1 MFQLGRIEKLH
12 DYFSACSRRREQAVF
27 FYRVA
32 GYSGEVA
39 AFLTQYDQ
47 AARTNGVVIEGRI
60 PNPDPKQLDYLAEMM
75 GSDFQLDVGFLTQKL
90 TRWLP
95 RLTGAQREAVVTAM
109 TATLQDLQAHGKNE
123 NMLRNAYIKYMCWLY
138 YKFERILGRLGGDEL
153 PKILYDGT
161 VSSYELQLLVI
172 LARAGADIV
181 LLERA
186 GDAGY
191 LRCDPTSQYAQLY
204 QAPGLTPFPADFS
217 LRQLR
222 EQGRQQAER
231 QKLYGAPAGIAP
243 CTNAWMKTPD
253 VKEILTAVRARGD
266 DPKLFYNA
274 FVVQYGVEDKL
285 LFPSD
290 MVAFYQQLKRE
301 GRKVC
306 LENGRLPPPTPE
318 EIAAVRR
325 RNHQT
330 AEQLAADL
338 AANLQYPNNQQ
349 LQTLMRQA
357 FLDVVLEE
365 DKAVGGNLNRLLNK
379 AVYLVAWMK
388 RYQKDLFQNWQAPE
402 VGVFLLFG
410 ACSGDNEALF
420 LRLLAKLPVDV
431 LVLLPDLN
439 APCVLKDP
447 TLLDLHK
454 EHSLPMT
461 DFPVE
466 PSQMRVRTAA
476 YQAEREMDSILYQNT
491 GLYRAKQHQ
500 KAEAVTLQTMY
511 EEIGLLWDQE
521 LKYRPG
527 FAAEGDMVTVPV
539 LLEKI
544 CGIKDGPILPYWLEI
559 KKLVTPETTL
569 VTKLPWQTGL
579 EANPMKPY
587 ATQFLRQGRLQRE
600 KIKQHKDYPYG
611 ILRPE
616 IQDYLLD
623 KLQVL
628 LDEKLIA
635 GTYQN
640 GTEYTIVSTILGLPK
655 DLLRRIQNFDFT
667 KKNPKL
673 IIISTTEETLSL
685 EDSILVAFLNLVG
698 FDILFFVP
706 TGYQS
711 IEKYFQKP
719 FANEHQLG
727 PYRYDLQVPDF
738 RTLHEGGK
746 SSIRKLFAEGVFKPW
761 DWILQS
767 PPPAR
772 PRRNRTPRPPQS
784 RRRPIP
790 STTSWPT
797 ASRWTRPSPAPRKWT
812 SWPARSR
819 CIT

>member
-1 MFQLGRIEKLH
+1 MKAEERNGILYPVKVSKVNRMTNGMFQLGRIEKLH

-27 FYRVA
+27 FYRMA

-75 GSDFQLDVGFLTQKL
+75 GSDFQLDAGFLTQKL

-243 CTNAWMKTPD
+243 CTNAWMKAPD
-253 VKEILTAVRARGD
+253 GKEILTAVRARGD

-402 VGVFLLFG
+402 VGVFILFG

-447 TLLDLHK
+447 ALLDLHK

-491 GLYRAKQHQ
+491 GLYRARQHQ

-527 FAAEGDMVTVPV
+527 FAAEGDTVTVPV

-746 SSIRKLFAEGVFKPW
+746 SSIRKLFG
-761 DWILQS
+761 
-767 PPPAR
+767 
-772 PRRNRTPRPPQS
+772 
-784 RRRPIP
+784 
-790 STTSWPT
+790 
-797 ASRWTRPSPAPRKWT
+797 
-812 SWPARSR
+812 RSF
-819 CIT
+819 

>member
-75 GSDFQLDVGFLTQKL
+75 GSDFQLDAGFLTQKL

-186 GDAGY
+186 GDEGY
-191 LRCDPTSQYAQLY
+191 LRCDPTSQYARLY

-365 DKAVGGNLNRLLNK
+365 DKTVGGNLNRLLNK

-447 TLLDLHK
+447 ALLDLHK

-527 FAAEGDMVTVPV
+527 FAAEGDTVTVPV

-746 SSIRKLFAEGVFKPW
+746 SSIRKKLFG
-761 DWILQS
+761 
-767 PPPAR
+767 
-772 PRRNRTPRPPQS
+772 
-784 RRRPIP
+784 
-790 STTSWPT
+790 
-797 ASRWTRPSPAPRKWT
+797 
-812 SWPARSR
+812 RSF
-819 CIT
+819 

>member
-75 GSDFQLDVGFLTQKL
+75 GSDFQLDAGFLTQKL

-253 VKEILTAVRARGD
+253 GKEILTAVRARGD

-402 VGVFLLFG
+402 VGVFILFG

-447 TLLDLHK
+447 ALLDLHK

-527 FAAEGDMVTVPV
+527 FAAEGDTVTVPV

-673 IIISTTEETLSL
+673 IISSTTEETLSL

-746 SSIRKLFAEGVFKPW
+746 SSIRKLFG
-761 DWILQS
+761 
-767 PPPAR
+767 
-772 PRRNRTPRPPQS
+772 
-784 RRRPIP
+784 
-790 STTSWPT
+790 
-797 ASRWTRPSPAPRKWT
+797 
-812 SWPARSR
+812 RSF
-819 CIT
+819 

>member
-75 GSDFQLDVGFLTQKL
+75 GSDFQLDAGFLTQKL

-95 RLTGAQREAVVTAM
+95 RLTGTQRETVVTAM

-243 CTNAWMKTPD
+243 CTNAWMKAPD
-253 VKEILTAVRARGD
+253 GKEILTAVRARGD

-402 VGVFLLFG
+402 VGVFILFG

-447 TLLDLHK
+447 ALLDLHK

-527 FAAEGDMVTVPV
+527 FAAEGDTVTVPV

-579 EANPMKPY
+579 EATPMKPY

-746 SSIRKLFAEGVFKPW
+746 SSIRKLFG
-761 DWILQS
+761 
-767 PPPAR
+767 
-772 PRRNRTPRPPQS
+772 
-784 RRRPIP
+784 
-790 STTSWPT
+790 
-797 ASRWTRPSPAPRKWT
+797 
-812 SWPARSR
+812 RSF
-819 CIT
+819 

>member
-75 GSDFQLDVGFLTQKL
+75 GSDFQLDAGFLTQKL

-95 RLTGAQREAVVTAM
+95 RLTGTQREAVVTAM

-402 VGVFLLFG
+402 VGVFILFG

-447 TLLDLHK
+447 ALLDLHK

-527 FAAEGDMVTVPV
+527 FAAEGDTVTVPV

-746 SSIRKLFAEGVFKPW
+746 SSIRKLFG
-761 DWILQS
+761 
-767 PPPAR
+767 
-772 PRRNRTPRPPQS
+772 
-784 RRRPIP
+784 
-790 STTSWPT
+790 
-797 ASRWTRPSPAPRKWT
+797 
-812 SWPARSR
+812 RSF
-819 CIT
+819 

>member
-75 GSDFQLDVGFLTQKL
+75 GSDFQLDAGFLTQKL

-95 RLTGAQREAVVTAM
+95 RLTGTQREAVVTAM

-191 LRCDPTSQYAQLY
+191 LRCDPTSQYARLY

-253 VKEILTAVRARGD
+253 GKEILTAVRARGD

-402 VGVFLLFG
+402 VGVFILFG

-439 APCVLKDP
+439 TPCVLKDP
-447 TLLDLHK
+447 ALLDLHK

-527 FAAEGDMVTVPV
+527 FAAEGDTVTVPV

-667 KKNPKL
+667 QKNPKL

-746 SSIRKLFAEGVFKPW
+746 SSIRKLFG
-761 DWILQS
+761 
-767 PPPAR
+767 
-772 PRRNRTPRPPQS
+772 
-784 RRRPIP
+784 
-790 STTSWPT
+790 
-797 ASRWTRPSPAPRKWT
+797 
-812 SWPARSR
+812 RSF
-819 CIT
+819 

>member
-75 GSDFQLDVGFLTQKL
+75 GSDFQLDAGFLTQKL

-95 RLTGAQREAVVTAM
+95 RLTGAQREAVVIAM

-186 GDAGY
+186 GDASY

-253 VKEILTAVRARGD
+253 GKEILTAVRARGD

-402 VGVFLLFG
+402 VGVFILFG

-447 TLLDLHK
+447 ALLDLHK

-527 FAAEGDMVTVPV
+527 FAAEGDTVTVPV

-544 CGIKDGPILPYWLEI
+544 CGIKDGPILPYWLDI

-579 EANPMKPY
+579 ETNPMKPY

-746 SSIRKLFAEGVFKPW
+746 SSIRKLFG
-761 DWILQS
+761 
-767 PPPAR
+767 
-772 PRRNRTPRPPQS
+772 
-784 RRRPIP
+784 
-790 STTSWPT
+790 
-797 ASRWTRPSPAPRKWT
+797 
-812 SWPARSR
+812 RSF
-819 CIT
+819 

>member
-32 GYSGEVA
+32 GYGGEVA

-75 GSDFQLDVGFLTQKL
+75 GSDFQLDAGFLTQKL

-191 LRCDPTSQYAQLY
+191 LRCDPMSQYAQLY

-253 VKEILTAVRARGD
+253 GKEILTAVRARGD

-447 TLLDLHK
+447 ALLDLHK

-527 FAAEGDMVTVPV
+527 FAAEGDTVTVPV

-746 SSIRKLFAEGVFKPW
+746 SSIRKLFG
-761 DWILQS
+761 
-767 PPPAR
+767 
-772 PRRNRTPRPPQS
+772 
-784 RRRPIP
+784 
-790 STTSWPT
+790 
-797 ASRWTRPSPAPRKWT
+797 
-812 SWPARSR
+812 RSF
-819 CIT
+819 

>member
-75 GSDFQLDVGFLTQKL
+75 GSDFQLDAGFLTQKL

-186 GDAGY
+186 GDASY

-253 VKEILTAVRARGD
+253 GKEILTAVRARGD

-365 DKAVGGNLNRLLNK
+365 DKTVGGNLNRLLNK

-388 RYQKDLFQNWQAPE
+388 RYQKELFQNWQAPE
-402 VGVFLLFG
+402 VGVFILFG

-447 TLLDLHK
+447 ALLDLHK

-527 FAAEGDMVTVPV
+527 FAAEGDTVTVPV

-579 EANPMKPY
+579 ETNPMKPY

-667 KKNPKL
+667 QKNPKL

-746 SSIRKLFAEGVFKPW
+746 SSIRKLFG
-761 DWILQS
+761 
-767 PPPAR
+767 
-772 PRRNRTPRPPQS
+772 
-784 RRRPIP
+784 
-790 STTSWPT
+790 
-797 ASRWTRPSPAPRKWT
+797 
-812 SWPARSR
+812 RSF
-819 CIT
+819 

>member
-1 MFQLGRIEKLH
+1 MKAEERNGILYPVKVSKVNRMTNGMFQLGRIEKLH

-75 GSDFQLDVGFLTQKL
+75 GSDFQLDAGFLTQKL

-95 RLTGAQREAVVTAM
+95 RLTGTQREAVVTAM

-253 VKEILTAVRARGD
+253 GKEILTAVRARGD

-365 DKAVGGNLNRLLNK
+365 DKAVGRNLNRLLNK

-402 VGVFLLFG
+402 VGVFILFG

-447 TLLDLHK
+447 ALLDLHK

-527 FAAEGDMVTVPV
+527 FAAEGDTVTVPV

-746 SSIRKLFAEGVFKPW
+746 SSIRKLFG
-761 DWILQS
+761 
-767 PPPAR
+767 
-772 PRRNRTPRPPQS
+772 
-784 RRRPIP
+784 
-790 STTSWPT
+790 
-797 ASRWTRPSPAPRKWT
+797 
-812 SWPARSR
+812 RSF
-819 CIT
+819 

>member
-75 GSDFQLDVGFLTQKL
+75 GSDFQLDAGFLTQKL

-95 RLTGAQREAVVTAM
+95 RLTGTQREAVVTAM

-204 QAPGLTPFPADFS
+204 QVSSLMPFPADFS

-402 VGVFLLFG
+402 VGVFILFG

-447 TLLDLHK
+447 ALLDLHK

-491 GLYRAKQHQ
+491 GLYRARQHQ

-746 SSIRKLFAEGVFKPW
+746 SSIRKLFG
-761 DWILQS
+761 
-767 PPPAR
+767 
-772 PRRNRTPRPPQS
+772 
-784 RRRPIP
+784 
-790 STTSWPT
+790 
-797 ASRWTRPSPAPRKWT
+797 
-812 SWPARSR
+812 RSF
-819 CIT
+819 

>member
-191 LRCDPTSQYAQLY
+191 LRCYPTSQYAQLY

-527 FAAEGDMVTVPV
+527 FAAEGDTVTVPV

-616 IQDYLLD
+616 IQDCLLD

-746 SSIRKLFAEGVFKPW
+746 SSIRKLFG
-761 DWILQS
+761 
-767 PPPAR
+767 
-772 PRRNRTPRPPQS
+772 
-784 RRRPIP
+784 
-790 STTSWPT
+790 
-797 ASRWTRPSPAPRKWT
+797 
-812 SWPARSR
+812 RSF
-819 CIT
+819 

>member
-75 GSDFQLDVGFLTQKL
+75 GSDFQLDAGFLTQKL

-243 CTNAWMKTPD
+243 CTNAWMKAPD
-253 VKEILTAVRARGD
+253 GKEILTAVRARGD

-402 VGVFLLFG
+402 VGVFILFG

-447 TLLDLHK
+447 ALLDLHR

-527 FAAEGDMVTVPV
+527 FAAEGDTVTVPV

-544 CGIKDGPILPYWLEI
+544 CGIKDGPILPYWLDI

-635 GTYQN
+635 GTHQN

-746 SSIRKLFAEGVFKPW
+746 SSIRKLFG
-761 DWILQS
+761 
-767 PPPAR
+767 
-772 PRRNRTPRPPQS
+772 
-784 RRRPIP
+784 
-790 STTSWPT
+790 
-797 ASRWTRPSPAPRKWT
+797 
-812 SWPARSR
+812 RSF
-819 CIT
+819 

>member
-75 GSDFQLDVGFLTQKL
+75 GSDFQLDAGFLTQKL

-243 CTNAWMKTPD
+243 CTNAWMKAPD
-253 VKEILTAVRARGD
+253 GKEILTAVRARGD

-402 VGVFLLFG
+402 VGVFILFG

-447 TLLDLHK
+447 ALLDLHK

-521 LKYRPG
+521 MKYRPG
-527 FAAEGDMVTVPV
+527 FAAEGDTVTVPV

-623 KLQVL
+623 KLQAL

-746 SSIRKLFAEGVFKPW
+746 SSIRKLFG
-761 DWILQS
+761 
-767 PPPAR
+767 
-772 PRRNRTPRPPQS
+772 
-784 RRRPIP
+784 
-790 STTSWPT
+790 
-797 ASRWTRPSPAPRKWT
+797 
-812 SWPARSR
+812 RSF
-819 CIT
+819 

>member
-75 GSDFQLDVGFLTQKL
+75 GSDFQLDASFLTQKL

-243 CTNAWMKTPD
+243 CTNAWMKAPD

-447 TLLDLHK
+447 ALLDLHK

-527 FAAEGDMVTVPV
+527 FAAEGDTVTVPV

-746 SSIRKLFAEGVFKPW
+746 SSIRKLFG
-761 DWILQS
+761 
-767 PPPAR
+767 
-772 PRRNRTPRPPQS
+772 
-784 RRRPIP
+784 
-790 STTSWPT
+790 
-797 ASRWTRPSPAPRKWT
+797 
-812 SWPARSR
+812 RSF
-819 CIT
+819 

>member
-75 GSDFQLDVGFLTQKL
+75 GSDFQLDAGFLTQKL

-243 CTNAWMKTPD
+243 CTNAWMKAPD
-253 VKEILTAVRARGD
+253 GKEILTAVRARGD

-365 DKAVGGNLNRLLNK
+365 DKTVGGNLNRLLNK

-447 TLLDLHK
+447 ALLDLHK

-527 FAAEGDMVTVPV
+527 FAAEGDTVTVPV

-544 CGIKDGPILPYWLEI
+544 CGIKDGPILPYWLDI

-727 PYRYDLQVPDF
+727 PYRYDLRVPDF
-738 RTLHEGGK
+738 QTLHEGGK
-746 SSIRKLFAEGVFKPW
+746 SSIRKLFG
-761 DWILQS
+761 
-767 PPPAR
+767 
-772 PRRNRTPRPPQS
+772 
-784 RRRPIP
+784 
-790 STTSWPT
+790 
-797 ASRWTRPSPAPRKWT
+797 
-812 SWPARSR
+812 RSF
-819 CIT
+819 

>member
-1 MFQLGRIEKLH
+1 MTNGMFQLGRIEKLH

-75 GSDFQLDVGFLTQKL
+75 GSDFQLDAGFLTQKL

-95 RLTGAQREAVVTAM
+95 RLTGTQREAVVTAM

-243 CTNAWMKTPD
+243 CTNAWMKAPD
-253 VKEILTAVRARGD
+253 GKEILTAVRARGD

-447 TLLDLHK
+447 ALLDLHK

-491 GLYRAKQHQ
+491 GLYRARQHQ

-527 FAAEGDMVTVPV
+527 FAAEGDTVTVPV

-746 SSIRKLFAEGVFKPW
+746 SSIRKLFG
-761 DWILQS
+761 
-767 PPPAR
+767 
-772 PRRNRTPRPPQS
+772 
-784 RRRPIP
+784 
-790 STTSWPT
+790 
-797 ASRWTRPSPAPRKWT
+797 
-812 SWPARSR
+812 RSF
-819 CIT
+819 

>member
-75 GSDFQLDVGFLTQKL
+75 GSDFQLDAGFLTQKL

-109 TATLQDLQAHGKNE
+109 MATLQDLQTHGKNE

-243 CTNAWMKTPD
+243 CTNAWMKAPD

-365 DKAVGGNLNRLLNK
+365 DKTVGGNLNRLLNK

-447 TLLDLHK
+447 ALLDLHK

-527 FAAEGDMVTVPV
+527 FAAEGDTVTVPV

-544 CGIKDGPILPYWLEI
+544 CGMKDGPILPYWLEI

-746 SSIRKLFAEGVFKPW
+746 SSIRKLFG
-761 DWILQS
+761 
-767 PPPAR
+767 
-772 PRRNRTPRPPQS
+772 
-784 RRRPIP
+784 
-790 STTSWPT
+790 
-797 ASRWTRPSPAPRKWT
+797 
-812 SWPARSR
+812 RSF
-819 CIT
+819 

>member
-75 GSDFQLDVGFLTQKL
+75 GSDFQLDAGFLTQKL

-191 LRCDPTSQYAQLY
+191 LRCDLTSQYAQLY

-365 DKAVGGNLNRLLNK
+365 DKTVGGNLNRLLNK

-402 VGVFLLFG
+402 VGVFILFG

-447 TLLDLHK
+447 ALLDLHK

-527 FAAEGDMVTVPV
+527 FAAEGDTVTVPV

-544 CGIKDGPILPYWLEI
+544 CGMKDGPILPYWLDI

-635 GTYQN
+635 GMYQN

-746 SSIRKLFAEGVFKPW
+746 SSIRKLFG
-761 DWILQS
+761 
-767 PPPAR
+767 
-772 PRRNRTPRPPQS
+772 
-784 RRRPIP
+784 
-790 STTSWPT
+790 
-797 ASRWTRPSPAPRKWT
+797 
-812 SWPARSR
+812 RSF
-819 CIT
+819 

>member
-75 GSDFQLDVGFLTQKL
+75 GSDFQLDAGFLTQKL

-123 NMLRNAYIKYMCWLY
+123 NMLRNAYSKYMCWLY

-231 QKLYGAPAGIAP
+231 QKLYGTPAGIAP

-253 VKEILTAVRARGD
+253 GKEILTAVRARGD

-330 AEQLAADL
+330 AEQLATDL

-447 TLLDLHK
+447 ALLDLHK

-527 FAAEGDMVTVPV
+527 FAAEGDTVTVPV

-746 SSIRKLFAEGVFKPW
+746 SSIRKLFG
-761 DWILQS
+761 
-767 PPPAR
+767 
-772 PRRNRTPRPPQS
+772 
-784 RRRPIP
+784 
-790 STTSWPT
+790 
-797 ASRWTRPSPAPRKWT
+797 
-812 SWPARSR
+812 RSF
-819 CIT
+819 

>member
-75 GSDFQLDVGFLTQKL
+75 GSDFQLDAGFLTQKL

-243 CTNAWMKTPD
+243 CTNAWMKAPD

-447 TLLDLHK
+447 ALLDLHK

-491 GLYRAKQHQ
+491 GLYRARQHQ

-527 FAAEGDMVTVPV
+527 FAAEGDTVTVPV

-544 CGIKDGPILPYWLEI
+544 CGIKDGPILPYWLDI

-746 SSIRKLFAEGVFKPW
+746 SSIRKLFG
-761 DWILQS
+761 
-767 PPPAR
+767 
-772 PRRNRTPRPPQS
+772 
-784 RRRPIP
+784 
-790 STTSWPT
+790 
-797 ASRWTRPSPAPRKWT
+797 
-812 SWPARSR
+812 RSF
-819 CIT
+819 

>member
-1 MFQLGRIEKLH
+1 LKAEERNGILYPVKVSKVNRMTNGMFQLGRIEKLH

-75 GSDFQLDVGFLTQKL
+75 GSDFQLDAGFLTQKL

-243 CTNAWMKTPD
+243 CTNAWMKAPD
-253 VKEILTAVRARGD
+253 GKEILTAVRARGD

-447 TLLDLHK
+447 ALLDLHK

-527 FAAEGDMVTVPV
+527 FAAEGDTVTVPV

-544 CGIKDGPILPYWLEI
+544 CGIKDGPILPYWLDI

-746 SSIRKLFAEGVFKPW
+746 SSIRKLFG
-761 DWILQS
+761 
-767 PPPAR
+767 
-772 PRRNRTPRPPQS
+772 
-784 RRRPIP
+784 
-790 STTSWPT
+790 
-797 ASRWTRPSPAPRKWT
+797 
-812 SWPARSR
+812 RSF
-819 CIT
+819 

>member
-75 GSDFQLDVGFLTQKL
+75 GSDFQLDAGFLTQKL

-243 CTNAWMKTPD
+243 CTNAWMKAPD
-253 VKEILTAVRARGD
+253 GKEILTAVRARGD

-447 TLLDLHK
+447 ALLDLHK
-454 EHSLPMT
+454 EQSLPMT

-511 EEIGLLWDQE
+511 EEISLLWDQE

-527 FAAEGDMVTVPV
+527 FAAEGDTVTVPV

-746 SSIRKLFAEGVFKPW
+746 SSIRKLFG
-761 DWILQS
+761 
-767 PPPAR
+767 
-772 PRRNRTPRPPQS
+772 
-784 RRRPIP
+784 
-790 STTSWPT
+790 
-797 ASRWTRPSPAPRKWT
+797 
-812 SWPARSR
+812 RSF
-819 CIT
+819 

>member
-75 GSDFQLDVGFLTQKL
+75 GSDFQLDAGFLTQKL

-95 RLTGAQREAVVTAM
+95 RLTGTQREAVVTAM

-243 CTNAWMKTPD
+243 CTNAWMKAPD

-402 VGVFLLFG
+402 VGVFILFG

-447 TLLDLHK
+447 ALLDLHK

-491 GLYRAKQHQ
+491 GLYRARQHQ

-527 FAAEGDMVTVPV
+527 FAAEGDTVTVPV

-746 SSIRKLFAEGVFKPW
+746 SSIRKLFG
-761 DWILQS
+761 
-767 PPPAR
+767 
-772 PRRNRTPRPPQS
+772 
-784 RRRPIP
+784 
-790 STTSWPT
+790 
-797 ASRWTRPSPAPRKWT
+797 
-812 SWPARSR
+812 RSF
-819 CIT
+819 

>member
-75 GSDFQLDVGFLTQKL
+75 GSDFQLDAGFLTQKL

-191 LRCDPTSQYAQLY
+191 LRCDPTSQYARLY

-243 CTNAWMKTPD
+243 CTNAWMKAPD

-447 TLLDLHK
+447 ALLDLHK

-491 GLYRAKQHQ
+491 GLYRARQHQ

-527 FAAEGDMVTVPV
+527 FAAEGDTVTVPV

-746 SSIRKLFAEGVFKPW
+746 SSIRKLFG
-761 DWILQS
+761 
-767 PPPAR
+767 
-772 PRRNRTPRPPQS
+772 
-784 RRRPIP
+784 
-790 STTSWPT
+790 
-797 ASRWTRPSPAPRKWT
+797 
-812 SWPARSR
+812 RSF
-819 CIT
+819 

>member
-75 GSDFQLDVGFLTQKL
+75 GSDFQLDAGFLTQKL

-109 TATLQDLQAHGKNE
+109 TATLQDLQVHGKNE

-186 GDAGY
+186 GDEGY

-243 CTNAWMKTPD
+243 CTNAWMKAPD
-253 VKEILTAVRARGD
+253 GKEILTAVRARGD

-365 DKAVGGNLNRLLNK
+365 DKTVGGNLNRLLNK

-402 VGVFLLFG
+402 VGVFILFG

-447 TLLDLHK
+447 ALLDLHK

-527 FAAEGDMVTVPV
+527 FAAEGDTVTVPV

-579 EANPMKPY
+579 ETNPMKPY
-587 ATQFLRQGRLQRE
+587 ATHFLRQGRLQRE

-746 SSIRKLFAEGVFKPW
+746 SSIRKLFG
-761 DWILQS
+761 
-767 PPPAR
+767 
-772 PRRNRTPRPPQS
+772 
-784 RRRPIP
+784 
-790 STTSWPT
+790 
-797 ASRWTRPSPAPRKWT
+797 
-812 SWPARSR
+812 RSF
-819 CIT
+819 

>member
-75 GSDFQLDVGFLTQKL
+75 GSDFQLDAGFLTQKL

-204 QAPGLTPFPADFS
+204 QVSGLMPFPADFS

-253 VKEILTAVRARGD
+253 GKEILTAVRARGD

-447 TLLDLHK
+447 ALLDLHK

-527 FAAEGDMVTVPV
+527 FAAEGDTVTVPV

-544 CGIKDGPILPYWLEI
+544 CGIKDGPILPYWLDI

-746 SSIRKLFAEGVFKPW
+746 SSIRKLFG
-761 DWILQS
+761 
-767 PPPAR
+767 
-772 PRRNRTPRPPQS
+772 
-784 RRRPIP
+784 
-790 STTSWPT
+790 
-797 ASRWTRPSPAPRKWT
+797 
-812 SWPARSR
+812 RSF
-819 CIT
+819 

>member
-12 DYFSACSRRREQAVF
+12 DYFSVCSRRREQAVF

-75 GSDFQLDVGFLTQKL
+75 GSDFQLDAGFLTQKL

-95 RLTGAQREAVVTAM
+95 RLTGTQREAVVTAM

-243 CTNAWMKTPD
+243 CTNAWMKAPD

-365 DKAVGGNLNRLLNK
+365 DKTVGGNLNRLLNK

-447 TLLDLHK
+447 ALLDLHK

-500 KAEAVTLQTMY
+500 EAEAVTLQTMY

-527 FAAEGDMVTVPV
+527 FAAEGDTVTVPV

-746 SSIRKLFAEGVFKPW
+746 SSIRKLFG
-761 DWILQS
+761 
-767 PPPAR
+767 
-772 PRRNRTPRPPQS
+772 
-784 RRRPIP
+784 
-790 STTSWPT
+790 
-797 ASRWTRPSPAPRKWT
+797 
-812 SWPARSR
+812 RSF
-819 CIT
+819 

>member
-75 GSDFQLDVGFLTQKL
+75 GSDFQLDAGFLTQKL

-95 RLTGAQREAVVTAM
+95 RLTGTQRETVVTAM

-253 VKEILTAVRARGD
+253 GKEILTAVRARGD

-447 TLLDLHK
+447 ALLDLHK

-527 FAAEGDMVTVPV
+527 FSAEGDTVTVPV

-727 PYRYDLQVPDF
+727 PYRYDLRVPDF
-738 RTLHEGGK
+738 QTLHEGGK
-746 SSIRKLFAEGVFKPW
+746 SSIRKLFG
-761 DWILQS
+761 
-767 PPPAR
+767 
-772 PRRNRTPRPPQS
+772 
-784 RRRPIP
+784 
-790 STTSWPT
+790 
-797 ASRWTRPSPAPRKWT
+797 
-812 SWPARSR
+812 RSF
-819 CIT
+819 

>member
-1 MFQLGRIEKLH
+1 MTNGMFQLGRIEKLH

-75 GSDFQLDVGFLTQKL
+75 GSDFQLDAGFLTQKL

-95 RLTGAQREAVVTAM
+95 RLTGTQRETVVTAM

-253 VKEILTAVRARGD
+253 GKEILTAVRARGD

-402 VGVFLLFG
+402 VGVFILFG

-447 TLLDLHK
+447 ALLDLHK

-491 GLYRAKQHQ
+491 GLYRARQHQ

-527 FAAEGDMVTVPV
+527 FAAEGDTVTVPV

-544 CGIKDGPILPYWLEI
+544 CGIKDGPILPYWLDI

-746 SSIRKLFAEGVFKPW
+746 SSIRKLFG
-761 DWILQS
+761 
-767 PPPAR
+767 
-772 PRRNRTPRPPQS
+772 
-784 RRRPIP
+784 
-790 STTSWPT
+790 
-797 ASRWTRPSPAPRKWT
+797 
-812 SWPARSR
+812 RSF
-819 CIT
+819 

>member
-12 DYFSACSRRREQAVF
+12 DYFSVCSCRREQAVF
-27 FYRVA
+27 FYRMA

-75 GSDFQLDVGFLTQKL
+75 GSDFQLDAGFLTQKL

-95 RLTGAQREAVVTAM
+95 RLTGTQREAVVTAM

-253 VKEILTAVRARGD
+253 GKEILTAVRARGD

-402 VGVFLLFG
+402 VGVFILFG

-447 TLLDLHK
+447 ALLDLHK

-491 GLYRAKQHQ
+491 GLYRARQHQ

-527 FAAEGDMVTVPV
+527 FAAEGDTVTVPV

-544 CGIKDGPILPYWLEI
+544 CGIKDGPILPYWLDI

-640 GTEYTIVSTILGLPK
+640 GTEYTIVSTILSLPK

-673 IIISTTEETLSL
+673 ILISTTEETLSL

-746 SSIRKLFAEGVFKPW
+746 SSIRKLFG
-761 DWILQS
+761 
-767 PPPAR
+767 
-772 PRRNRTPRPPQS
+772 
-784 RRRPIP
+784 
-790 STTSWPT
+790 
-797 ASRWTRPSPAPRKWT
+797 
-812 SWPARSR
+812 RSF
-819 CIT
+819 

>member
-75 GSDFQLDVGFLTQKL
+75 GSDFQLDAGFLTQKL

-204 QAPGLTPFPADFS
+204 QASGLTPFPADFS

-253 VKEILTAVRARGD
+253 GKEILTAVRARGD

-447 TLLDLHK
+447 ALLDLHK

-511 EEIGLLWDQE
+511 EEISLLWDQE

-527 FAAEGDMVTVPV
+527 FAAEGDTVTVPV

-587 ATQFLRQGRLQRE
+587 ATQFLRQGQLQRE

-746 SSIRKLFAEGVFKPW
+746 SSIRKLFG
-761 DWILQS
+761 
-767 PPPAR
+767 
-772 PRRNRTPRPPQS
+772 
-784 RRRPIP
+784 
-790 STTSWPT
+790 
-797 ASRWTRPSPAPRKWT
+797 
-812 SWPARSR
+812 RSF
-819 CIT
+819 

>member
-75 GSDFQLDVGFLTQKL
+75 SSDFQLDAGFLTQKL

-204 QAPGLTPFPADFS
+204 QAPGLTPFPADCS

-253 VKEILTAVRARGD
+253 GKEILTAVRARGD

-402 VGVFLLFG
+402 VGVFILFG

-447 TLLDLHK
+447 ALLDLHK

-491 GLYRAKQHQ
+491 GLYRARQHQ
-500 KAEAVTLQTMY
+500 KAETVTLQTMY

-527 FAAEGDMVTVPV
+527 FAAEGDTVTVPV

-579 EANPMKPY
+579 EANSMKPY

-746 SSIRKLFAEGVFKPW
+746 SSIRKLFG
-761 DWILQS
+761 
-767 PPPAR
+767 
-772 PRRNRTPRPPQS
+772 
-784 RRRPIP
+784 
-790 STTSWPT
+790 
-797 ASRWTRPSPAPRKWT
+797 
-812 SWPARSR
+812 RSF
-819 CIT
+819 

>member
-1 MFQLGRIEKLH
+1 MKAEERNGILYLVKVSKVNRMTNGMFQLGRIEKLH

-75 GSDFQLDVGFLTQKL
+75 GSDFQLDAGFLTQKL

-243 CTNAWMKTPD
+243 CTNAWMKAPD

-527 FAAEGDMVTVPV
+527 FAAEGDTVTVPV

-616 IQDYLLD
+616 IQDCLLD

-746 SSIRKLFAEGVFKPW
+746 SSIRKLFG
-761 DWILQS
+761 
-767 PPPAR
+767 
-772 PRRNRTPRPPQS
+772 
-784 RRRPIP
+784 
-790 STTSWPT
+790 
-797 ASRWTRPSPAPRKWT
+797 
-812 SWPARSR
+812 RSF
-819 CIT
+819 

>member
-75 GSDFQLDVGFLTQKL
+75 GSDFQLDAGFLTQKL

-95 RLTGAQREAVVTAM
+95 RLTGTQREAVVTAM

-243 CTNAWMKTPD
+243 CTNAWMKAPD

-447 TLLDLHK
+447 ALLDLHK

-527 FAAEGDMVTVPV
+527 FAAEGDTVTVPV

-544 CGIKDGPILPYWLEI
+544 CGIKDGPILPYWLDI

-711 IEKYFQKP
+711 IEKYFQKL

-746 SSIRKLFAEGVFKPW
+746 SSIRKLFG
-761 DWILQS
+761 
-767 PPPAR
+767 
-772 PRRNRTPRPPQS
+772 
-784 RRRPIP
+784 
-790 STTSWPT
+790 
-797 ASRWTRPSPAPRKWT
+797 
-812 SWPARSR
+812 RSF
-819 CIT
+819 

>member
-75 GSDFQLDVGFLTQKL
+75 GSDFQLDAGFLTQKL

-191 LRCDPTSQYAQLY
+191 LHCDPTSQYAQLY

-243 CTNAWMKTPD
+243 CTNAWMKAPD
-253 VKEILTAVRARGD
+253 GKEILTAVRARGD

-306 LENGRLPPPTPE
+306 LENGRLPPPIPE

-402 VGVFLLFG
+402 VGVFILFG

-447 TLLDLHK
+447 ALLDLHK

-527 FAAEGDMVTVPV
+527 FAAEGDTVTVPV

-544 CGIKDGPILPYWLEI
+544 CGMKDGPILPYWLEI

-746 SSIRKLFAEGVFKPW
+746 SSIRKLFG
-761 DWILQS
+761 
-767 PPPAR
+767 
-772 PRRNRTPRPPQS
+772 
-784 RRRPIP
+784 
-790 STTSWPT
+790 
-797 ASRWTRPSPAPRKWT
+797 
-812 SWPARSR
+812 RSF
-819 CIT
+819 

>member
-75 GSDFQLDVGFLTQKL
+75 GSDFQLDAGFLTQKL

-95 RLTGAQREAVVTAM
+95 RLTGTQREAVVTAM

-231 QKLYGAPAGIAP
+231 QKLYGTPAGIAP
-243 CTNAWMKTPD
+243 CTNAWMKAPD
-253 VKEILTAVRARGD
+253 GKEILTAVRARGD

-365 DKAVGGNLNRLLNK
+365 DKTVGGNLNRLLNK

-447 TLLDLHK
+447 ALLDLHK

-527 FAAEGDMVTVPV
+527 FAAEGDTVTVPV

-746 SSIRKLFAEGVFKPW
+746 SSIRKLFG
-761 DWILQS
+761 
-767 PPPAR
+767 
-772 PRRNRTPRPPQS
+772 
-784 RRRPIP
+784 
-790 STTSWPT
+790 
-797 ASRWTRPSPAPRKWT
+797 
-812 SWPARSR
+812 RSF
-819 CIT
+819 

>member
-1 MFQLGRIEKLH
+1 MTNGMFQLGRIEKLH

-75 GSDFQLDVGFLTQKL
+75 GSDFQLDAGFLTQKL

-95 RLTGAQREAVVTAM
+95 RLTGTQRETVVTAM

-222 EQGRQQAER
+222 EQGRQQAEQ

-243 CTNAWMKTPD
+243 CTNAWMKAPD
-253 VKEILTAVRARGD
+253 GKEILTAVRARGD

-402 VGVFLLFG
+402 VGVFILFG
-410 ACSGDNEALF
+410 ACSGDNEVLF

-447 TLLDLHK
+447 ALLDLHK
-454 EHSLPMT
+454 EQSLPMT

-527 FAAEGDMVTVPV
+527 FAAEGDTVTVPV

-746 SSIRKLFAEGVFKPW
+746 SSIRKLFG
-761 DWILQS
+761 
-767 PPPAR
+767 
-772 PRRNRTPRPPQS
+772 
-784 RRRPIP
+784 
-790 STTSWPT
+790 
-797 ASRWTRPSPAPRKWT
+797 
-812 SWPARSR
+812 RSF
-819 CIT
+819 

>member
-75 GSDFQLDVGFLTQKL
+75 GSDFQLDAGFLTQKL

-204 QAPGLTPFPADFS
+204 QAPGLTTFPADFS

-243 CTNAWMKTPD
+243 CTNAWMKAPD
-253 VKEILTAVRARGD
+253 GKEILTAVRARGD

-388 RYQKDLFQNWQAPE
+388 RYQKDLFQNWRAPE

-410 ACSGDNEALF
+410 ACAGDNEALF

-447 TLLDLHK
+447 ALLDLHK

-527 FAAEGDMVTVPV
+527 FAAEGDTVTVPV

-746 SSIRKLFAEGVFKPW
+746 SSIRKLFG
-761 DWILQS
+761 
-767 PPPAR
+767 
-772 PRRNRTPRPPQS
+772 
-784 RRRPIP
+784 
-790 STTSWPT
+790 
-797 ASRWTRPSPAPRKWT
+797 
-812 SWPARSR
+812 RSF
-819 CIT
+819 

>member
-75 GSDFQLDVGFLTQKL
+75 GSDFQLDAGFLTQKL

-95 RLTGAQREAVVTAM
+95 RLTGVQREAVVTAM

-172 LARAGADIV
+172 LARAGADVV

-402 VGVFLLFG
+402 VGVFILFG

-447 TLLDLHK
+447 ALLDLHK
-454 EHSLPMT
+454 EQSLPMT

-527 FAAEGDMVTVPV
+527 FAAEGDTVTVPV

-746 SSIRKLFAEGVFKPW
+746 SSIRKLFG
-761 DWILQS
+761 
-767 PPPAR
+767 
-772 PRRNRTPRPPQS
+772 
-784 RRRPIP
+784 
-790 STTSWPT
+790 
-797 ASRWTRPSPAPRKWT
+797 
-812 SWPARSR
+812 RSF
-819 CIT
+819 